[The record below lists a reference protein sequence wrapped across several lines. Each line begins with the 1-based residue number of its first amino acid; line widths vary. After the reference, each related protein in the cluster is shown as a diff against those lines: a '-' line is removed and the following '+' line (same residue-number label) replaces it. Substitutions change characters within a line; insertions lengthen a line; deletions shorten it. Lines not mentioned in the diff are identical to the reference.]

1 MKSRLPLLLLSLYVP
16 LTLPAQDQGLTLP
29 KNLDTSKG
37 AAQLKYDL
45 KIGTQF
51 DTNMKIAQDMEMMGQ
66 PISTAITM
74 GFRMD
79 VKPGGDQGAKKA
91 VVSYTQTGINMDM
104 MGQKIVYDSADEN
117 DDPSNPLS
125 IMGDIIGKE
134 ITMIMDENNEATS
147 IEGIDELK
155 KELAAD
161 PAMAG
166 QLDAFID
173 EKQLAQMTNVWVS
186 EVLKDTPVAPG
197 DTWDFSYSMEA
208 SGVGEVTYKGKAT
221 LPRPREKSSRIFELA
236 LSPSNRMKGS
246 TTQRF
251 GSNWWKATLP
261 GFARLPEGSS
271 RTGPIQNTDP
281 KSPCCLGEPSMLQ
294 GISMRPVPS
303 STRSRQII
311 LTLPLPP

>member
-29 KNLDTSKG
+29 ENLDTSKG

-221 LPRPREKSSRIFELA
+221 LHGYTEVDGAEVAVLELDGKIDMDLTNTGEHAAAMGMELTGGETKSLLYWDNAVGYFRKMDMAQKMGMS
-236 LSPSNRMKGS
+236 MKNPQTG
-246 TTQRF
+246 
-251 GSNWWKATLP
+251 
-261 GFARLPEGSS
+261 EGIEI
-271 RTGPIQNTDP
+271 PISQKMEMAVKIKN
-281 KSPCCLGEPSMLQ
+281 
-294 GISMRPVPS
+294 
-303 STRSRQII
+303 
-311 LTLPLPP
+311 